1 MRVAAN
7 ALKLGAV
14 IVVSTTA
21 LAAGLGPP
29 SLPGPTG
36 APWQFLDGSNEIVQT
51 TASRF
56 RAATSA
62 DFDGDGDND
71 VVVSAAMSA
80 AGIDGTPAPGAL
92 LMNEGGRFVD
102 RTAAFLPQLATPQ
115 VRWWSVAA
123 DFSGPA
129 GPPDGRVDL
138 FVAGGQGES
147 SRLFMNRGLDA
158 SGNFLGFQ
166 DASSRLVNSP
176 ITGITHSYTAR
187 SGDFN
192 GDGLADL
199 LVLQYKSNSGVG
211 ACSGPYASN
220 CFGQSRLLI
229 NSNGTLVDETAT
241 RLPARNEPSLFGQV
255 ADFNGDGY
263 TDIALVNLK
272 NGLVPQ
278 VPAGVPSIRVLI
290 NDGTGHFQTGEQVMP
305 ERLVPQSSFGTY
317 SLDAGDFNKD
327 GRVDI
332 FVINWG
338 VPGDEARD
346 GVLLN
351 LGSGNQLFPGG
362 TSGIAY
368 PIINAALDDDGDH
381 PTAADLD
388 GDGDMDVVVAQ
399 FATRPYFLMNESRGR
414 AMVLR
419 ESTPTAP
426 TVPNAIGFRNMVFD
440 ANADGVP
447 DVWLALRDRNF
458 LTLGNLPES
467 EPNQDV
473 SEANPTTTFP
483 SLRTGIVHIADEDV
497 FSLPAATSTGA
508 RIRLRPAPSSD
519 LRLRIL
525 DASGA
530 SLFVSETAGNG
541 GAETIDLVPGS
552 GGAFARVELQ
562 GAQAGGVYR
571 LEILRPGS
579 PLTEEMDAPSPATSV
594 APVRSLDRRTRG
606 RAQPGF

>member
-7 ALKLGAV
+7 SLKLGALV
-14 IVVSTTA
+14 VVSTTA
-21 LAAGLGPP
+21 LAASFNPP
-29 SLPGPTG
+29 SLPRTR
-36 APWQFLDGSNEIVQT
+36 APWQFIVGTSVIVQAT
-51 TASRF
+51 SSRF

-71 VVVSAAMSA
+71 VVVSVAIST
-80 AGIDGTPAPGAL
+80 AGIDGTPAPAAL
-92 LMNEGGRFVD
+92 FMNEGGRFVD
-102 RTAAFLPQLATPQ
+102 RTAAFLPQLATNQ

-123 DFSGPA
+123 DFAGPA

-147 SRLFMNRGLDA
+147 SRLFMNRGTDG

-199 LVLQYKSNSGVG
+199 IVFQYKSNPAVG
-211 ACSGPYASN
+211 PCSAQYASD
-220 CFGQSRLLI
+220 CYGQSRLLI
-229 NSNGTLVDETAT
+229 NNNGTLVDETAT
-241 RLPARNEPSLFGQV
+241 RLPARNEPSLFGQIG
-255 ADFNGDGY
+255 DFNGDGHA
-263 TDIALVNLK
+263 DIALVNLK
-272 NGLVPQ
+272 NGLVPG

-290 NDGTGHFQTGEQVMP
+290 NDGTGRFQTGEQQMP

-317 SLDAGDFNKD
+317 SLDVGDFNKD
-327 GRVDI
+327 GRLDI

-338 VPGDEARD
+338 SSGVEERD

-351 LGSGNQLFPGG
+351 IGSGNQLFPGG
-362 TSGIAY
+362 ANGIGY
-368 PIINAALDDDGDH
+368 PIINAGLDDDGDH

-388 GDGDMDVVVAQ
+388 GDGDADLVVAQ
-399 FATRPYFLMNESRGR
+399 FATRPYFLMNESRNGT
-414 AMVLR
+414 MVLR
-419 ESTPTAP
+419 ESTPAAP
-426 TVPNAIGFRNMVFD
+426 TVPNTIGFRNMVFD
-440 ANADGVP
+440 ANADGVL

-473 SEANPTTTFP
+473 SEANSTTTFP
-483 SLRTGIVHIADEDV
+483 SLRTGILRIADEDV

-508 RIRLRPAPSSD
+508 RIRLRPASTSD
-519 LRLRIL
+519 LRLRVL
-525 DASGA
+525 NASGA

-541 GAETIDLVPGS
+541 AVETIDLPSGS
-552 GGAFARVELQ
+552 GGAFVRVELQ
-562 GAQAGGVYR
+562 GAQTGGVYR

-579 PLTEEMDAPSPATSV
+579 PLTEEIGIDPSSAGDDCCPKRQPPP
-594 APVRSLDRRTRG
+594 PVKRSR
-606 RAQPGF
+606 P

>member
-7 ALKLGAV
+7 SLKLGAV

-21 LAAGLGPP
+21 LAAGFDPP
-29 SLPGPTG
+29 SLPGLTRP
-36 APWQFLDGSNEIVQT
+36 PWQFLDGTSEIVQT

-71 VVVSAAMSA
+71 VVVSMAISA
-80 AGIDGTPAPGAL
+80 AGIDGTVAPGAL
-92 LMNEGGRFVD
+92 FMNEGGRFVD
-102 RTAAFLPQLATPQ
+102 RTAALLPQLATPQ

-123 DFSGPA
+123 DFAGPA

-147 SRLFMNRGLDA
+147 SRLFLNRGPDVN
-158 SGNFLGFQ
+158 GNFLGFQ

-199 LVLQYKSNSGVG
+199 LVFQYKSNPGVG
-211 ACSGPYASN
+211 ACSAPYASN
-220 CFGQSRLLI
+220 CYGQSRLLI
-229 NSNGTLVDETAT
+229 NSNGTLVDETPT

-255 ADFNGDGY
+255 ADFNGDGHA
-263 TDIALVNLK
+263 DIALVNLK

-278 VPAGVPSIRVLI
+278 VPPSVPSIRVLI

-305 ERLVPQSSFGTY
+305 ERLAPQSGFGTY

-327 GRVDI
+327 GRPDI

-338 VPGDEARD
+338 RSGDEARD

-362 TSGIAY
+362 ASGIAY
-368 PIINAALDDDGDH
+368 PFIDAALDDDGDH

-388 GDGDMDVVVAQ
+388 GDGDADLVVAQ
-399 FATRPYFLMNESRGR
+399 FATRPYFLVNESRAGT
-414 AMVLR
+414 MVLR
-419 ESTPTAP
+419 ESTPAVP

-440 ANADGVP
+440 ANADGVL

-473 SEANPTTTFP
+473 SEANPTASFP
-483 SLRTGIVHIADEDV
+483 SLRTGILTIADEDV
-497 FSLPAATSTGA
+497 FSLPTATSTGA
-508 RIRLRPAPSSD
+508 RIRLRPTSTGD

-541 GAETIDLVPGS
+541 AVETIDLVPGS

-579 PLTEEMDAPSPATSV
+579 PLTEEMKALSPPTSG
-594 APVRSLDRRTRG
+594 APVRSLDRRTRLRG
-606 RAQPGF
+606 QRRF